1 MDKYESPSGE
11 FKHSKLVLL
20 SDKACKTRPIAIA
33 DWWSNICLSGIHD
46 TFMKALRRLPSDVTY
61 FQDTI
66 PSLVMNLGPNL
77 YSSDMTAFTDRFPR
91 EIEVEVIKAAYGAR
105 LGEVWETII
114 SHREFYHESGS
125 VRYKVGNPMGLL
137 SSWAV
142 STFTHHVVK
151 DWCAHKCGIKDF
163 RSYKYLI
170 LGDDTLDSRKDVYEF
185 YIRTIENLGVS
196 ISASKC
202 TQSESGYA
210 EFAKRLF
217 SPDGEVTGLPVHLL
231 NGLKSHPEQVLE
243 LVRICRSRGYEDN
256 VLGPAL
262 EILLSKKLISE
273 PKMVADILSLPET
286 ITDAPPLLEGNA
298 GSWISKLIE
307 YGKPYQE
314 AVLAIA
320 RNYLFWKQ
328 IQNLQLSEGPK
339 HISPVE
345 IDNNHP
351 LVFSLYQ
358 QVDKYLPE
366 EAYCP
371 ETGDEDEYYIYN
383 RWMEGEYLS
392 LNNLPDVNTYKYCNK
407 GHKDTKCKFD
417 VAKLVL
423 QIANGNCNIPLMLR
437 VKRTDEDLYNMALA
451 SITPKRDQT

>member
-1 MDKYESPSGE
+1 
-11 FKHSKLVLL
+11 
-20 SDKACKTRPIAIA
+20 
-33 DWWSNICLSGIHD
+33 
-46 TFMKALRRLPSDVTY
+46 
-61 FQDTI
+61 
-66 PSLVMNLGPNL
+66 
-77 YSSDMTAFTDRFPR
+77 
-91 EIEVEVIKAAYGAR
+91 
-105 LGEVWETII
+105 
-114 SHREFYHESGS
+114 
-125 VRYKVGNPMGLL
+125 MGLL

-151 DWCAHKCGIKDF
+151 HWCAQKCDIRDSKK
-163 RSYKYLI
+163 YKYLI
-170 LGDDTLDSRKDVYEF
+170 LGDDTLDSRKDVYDF
-185 YIRTIENLGVS
+185 YIQTIKNLGVS
-196 ISASKC
+196 ISTSKC
-202 TQSESGYA
+202 TQSEDGYA

-286 ITDAPPLLEGNA
+286 ITNAPPLLEGNTS
-298 GSWISKLIE
+298 SWISKLIE

-320 RNYLFWKQ
+320 RENLFWKQ
-328 IQNLQLSEGPK
+328 IQNLQLSESPK

-345 IDNNHP
+345 IDNHHP
-351 LVFSLYQ
+351 LVFSLYK

-371 ETGDEDEYYIYN
+371 DTGEEDEYYIYN

-423 QIANGNCNIPLMLR
+423 QIANGNCNIPLTVR
-437 VKRTDEDLYNMALA
+437 VKRTDEDLYNMALT
-451 SITPKRDQT
+451 SITPKRDQA